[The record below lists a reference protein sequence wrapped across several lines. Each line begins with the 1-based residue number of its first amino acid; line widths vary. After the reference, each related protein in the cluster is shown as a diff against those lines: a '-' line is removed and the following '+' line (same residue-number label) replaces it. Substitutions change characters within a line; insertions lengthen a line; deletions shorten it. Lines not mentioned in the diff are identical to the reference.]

1 MKRKTFERY
10 IGIIIVSLSIMTF
23 TAVCTLIEHFLL
35 PQQTINTLY
44 QKEPSRQFTL
54 IIDPGH
60 GGMDGGAVGNAL
72 GLLEKDVN
80 LEISKILYN
89 LFKLTDIPV
98 IMTRTEDVL
107 LSAEGES
114 VGKKTADLK
123 GRVDIAQ
130 NAENPVF
137 VSIHQNM
144 FSLGK
149 YKGLQVYYSKNN
161 PDSQAL
167 AQIIQNK
174 TAEFLQKD
182 NKRQTK
188 PAGRNIFVMHN
199 LDCPAVLVECGF
211 LSNYE
216 EEKLLNTPQYRK
228 KLAFVIFSCV
238 MDYYNEVQK
247 SNIL

>member
-10 IGIIIVSLSIMTF
+10 MGIIFVSLSIMTF
-23 TAVCTLIEHFLL
+23 TAVCTLIEYFLL
-35 PQQTINTLY
+35 PHHQTIKTLS
-44 QKEPSRQFTL
+44 QKEPETFTL

-60 GGMDGGAVGNAL
+60 GGMDSGAVGNIL

-80 LEISKILYN
+80 LEISKILYD

-107 LSAEGES
+107 LSTEGES
-114 VGKKTADLK
+114 VSKKTADLK

-130 NAENPVF
+130 KAENPVF
-137 VSIHQNM
+137 VSIHQNK
-144 FSLGK
+144 FSLEK

-167 AQIIQNK
+167 AEIIQNK
-174 TAEFLQKD
+174 TAQFLQKD

-188 PAGRNIFVMHN
+188 PAGRNIYVMHK

-216 EEKLLNTPQYRK
+216 EEKLLNTGEYRK
-228 KLAFVIFSCV
+228 KLAFVIFSCI

-247 SNIL
+247 SNTL